1 MPKGYWFFAAALLIF
16 GVLGWFNSPLSL
28 DGRPVLLLPDVKR
41 VETYRLQASRWV
53 KQLSALEGQS
63 AVLLSGNRSDP
74 LTLSRKAQRLYL
86 DSIGLFEEVDTS
98 LVPQV
103 LTGVHQRI
111 QECVQGQLEV
121 TQNLLLWTSDPNE
134 LTHAAA
140 LTSLE
145 SLREEIAALKNNA
158 WMQGLDFKGIP

>member
-1 MPKGYWFFAAALLIF
+1 MPKWYWFFTAVLLF
-16 GVLGWFNSPLSL
+16 FAVLGWFNSPLSL
-28 DGRPVLLLPDVKR
+28 EGRPVLLLPDVKR
-41 VETYRLQASRWV
+41 VETYRHQASRWV

-74 LTLSRKAQRLYL
+74 LALSRKAQRLYL
-86 DSIGLFEEVDTS
+86 DSIRLFEEVDTS
-98 LVPQV
+98 LVPQA
-103 LTGVHQRI
+103 LGGVHQRI
-111 QECVQGQLEV
+111 QEAIQGQLEV
-121 TQNLLLWTSDPNE
+121 TQNLCLWISDPNE

-145 SLREEIAALKNNA
+145 SAREELAALKNNA